1 MSIANTGIAQW
12 IASVCSSFHIVSSS
26 RTILAY
32 RFCFFSIVSTLPSH
46 RTPLALSINSIF
58 GPKMYDERV
67 CVCACH
73 GRCSCMCQQPIFVF
87 NFIQTTQICCVFELN
102 ENGDKS
108 IRPKS
113 AKEEEE
119 VEKRRKNET
128 MQKWRNTKNNNLN
141 PLSYVLCI
149 YWSGDGVDR
158 CLCICSLL
166 LLRQ

>member
-32 RFCFFSIVSTLPSH
+32 RFCFFLIVSTLPSH
-46 RTPLALSINSIF
+46 RTPSALSMCMSWPTFVYVSTADFRLQFHPDGTNMLCVRIEWEWRQINKTKIS
-58 GPKMYDERV
+58 
-67 CVCACH
+67 
-73 GRCSCMCQQPIFVF
+73 
-87 NFIQTTQICCVFELN
+87 
-102 ENGDKS
+102 
-108 IRPKS
+108 
-113 AKEEEE
+113 
-119 VEKRRKNET
+119 KRRR
-128 MQKWRNTKNNNLN
+128 RNWKTTKEWNDAEMKRDTKNNNLN